1 MKSIFSKL
9 VTSFSLFLLFSC
21 NTTAHIPVP
30 GEKTVQ
36 RNNISNE
43 YYTIA
48 DAYFDLGKYDKAC
61 TYYKLA
67 MKNKS
72 LYWSSY
78 YKLGK
83 SYVNSK
89 NWEQAEKVFVDLLKR
104 DSENISLKMSLAY
117 ISAMNN
123 NLVKS
128 EELYSQMWETNPDN
142 ADILSNYINVLIA
155 AGKTEKAKELSIE
168 LKEKFKDNKY
178 ISEFEKYFS
187 EEQEKRQ
194 KEESS
199 DENSSSE

>member
-1 MKSIFSKL
+1 MKSFFAKL
-9 VTSFSLFLLFSC
+9 VTFVSFFLFFSC

-36 RNNISNE
+36 KNNISNE

-67 MKNKS
+67 MKNKA

-83 SYVNSK
+83 SYVNLK
-89 NWEQAEKVFVDLLKR
+89 NWAEAEKVFVDLLKR
-104 DSENISLKMSLAY
+104 DSENVSLKMSLAY

-123 NLVKS
+123 DLVKS

-155 AGKTEKAKELSIE
+155 AGKKEKAKELSVE

-187 EEQEKRQ
+187 EEKEKQQE
-194 KEESS
+194 EESS

>member
-1 MKSIFSKL
+1 MKSFFAKL
-9 VTSFSLFLLFSC
+9 VTFVSIFLFFSC

-36 RNNISNE
+36 KSNISNE

-83 SYVNSK
+83 SYVNLK
-89 NWEQAEKVFVDLLKR
+89 NWAEAEKIFVDLLKR
-104 DSENISLKMSLAY
+104 DSENVSLKMSLAY

-123 NLVKS
+123 DLVKS

-155 AGKTEKAKELSIE
+155 AGKKEKAKELSFE

-187 EEQEKRQ
+187 EEKEKQQ